1 MYRKPYRAFVPLLLF
16 TFMLGAATSKAE
28 AVQKRRFTSR
38 DSVEMSYL
46 GTLIHS
52 EPLELDDDGI
62 VSPNGRYIVKLTH
75 RGVLPEGVTE
85 GTVWLFDAAQM
96 ERPLFEPDTVALNK
110 D

>member
-1 MYRKPYRAFVPLLLF
+1 MDPKTYRAFVLLLLF
-16 TFMLGAATSKAE
+16 AYVLSAATSKAE

-38 DSVEMSYL
+38 DSVEMSYF

-85 GTVWLFDAAQM
+85 GTIWLFDAAQIT
-96 ERPLFEPDTVALNK
+96 RSVNTQSSS
-110 D
+110 